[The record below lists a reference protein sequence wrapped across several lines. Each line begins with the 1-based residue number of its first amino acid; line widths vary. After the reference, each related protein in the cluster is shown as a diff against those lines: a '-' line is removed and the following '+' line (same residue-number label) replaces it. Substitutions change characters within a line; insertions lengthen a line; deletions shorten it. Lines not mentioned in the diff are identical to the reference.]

1 MSFIQIIL
9 YITFFF
15 RLSVY
20 HQLTKLWKMVTNYYS
35 ELFLY
40 KVSVAEY
47 SNVLD
52 IREICTFFVLYVI
65 WKHINCWTDLWNTAE
80 PNPV

>member
-20 HQLTKLWKMVTNYYS
+20 HQLTKLWKMVTIYNS

-40 KVSVAEY
+40 KVSVAVY
-47 SNVLD
+47 SNV
-52 IREICTFFVLYVI
+52 
-65 WKHINCWTDLWNTAE
+65 
-80 PNPV
+80 